1 MFTSNVEKE
10 NKNMEKAKEL
20 KKLEKKVGR
29 TRLSSLLFV
38 GALVIGSLLNVP
50 LDVLAPIEILSAL
63 ALVVFIGIPTQKKL
77 FALRKE
83 IAQEGST
90 INE

>member
-1 MFTSNVEKE
+1 
-10 NKNMEKAKEL
+10 MEKAMEL
-20 KKLEKKVGR
+20 KKLEKKVAM

-63 ALVVFIGIPTQKKL
+63 ALVVFIGIPT
-77 FALRKE
+77 
-83 IAQEGST
+83 
-90 INE
+90 

>member
-10 NKNMEKAKEL
+10 NKNKKKAMEL
-20 KKLEKKVGR
+20 KKLEKKVAM

-38 GALVIGSLLNVP
+38 GVLVIGSLLNVP
-50 LDVLAPIEILSAL
+50 LDVLAPIEVLSAL

-83 IAQEGST
+83 IAQEGSA